1 MDDVK
6 KEKAKVV
13 LLSSIA
19 VLDIITNLAVLKKGA
34 FPKRKAPKKI
44 DPNVTAAI
52 LNSIVCNSIRDKGR
66 RSSTAQENDV
76 AMIWVS
82 FSSEKVFSK
91 RESLTLELTRMLIS
105 LINSGVNV
113 FRKSSKSLGIIFT
126 SLLNKFQYL
135 QILIIKL

>member
-1 MDDVK
+1 MYDVK

-52 LNSIVCNSIRDKGR
+52 LNSIVCNSIRDKGGE
-66 RSSTAQENDV
+66 A
-76 AMIWVS
+76 
-82 FSSEKVFSK
+82 
-91 RESLTLELTRMLIS
+91 
-105 LINSGVNV
+105 
-113 FRKSSKSLGIIFT
+113 
-126 SLLNKFQYL
+126 L
-135 QILIIKL
+135 QHKKMM

>member
-1 MDDVK
+1 
-6 KEKAKVV
+6 
-13 LLSSIA
+13 
-19 VLDIITNLAVLKKGA
+19 
-34 FPKRKAPKKI
+34 
-44 DPNVTAAI
+44 
-52 LNSIVCNSIRDKGR
+52 
-66 RSSTAQENDV
+66 
-76 AMIWVS
+76 MIWVS